1 MNTARD
7 RDVRRLAALAGT
19 IAATALMAMAVPASA
34 APRGLSMS
42 LRLTGS
48 VIVVWQGDPSR
59 GCAASGVCDV
69 SGSATYRPGFDGS
82 LQVGPDGF
90 AFGGADASQPP
101 VVRTRE
107 GRAGGASACADVLD
121 SGFTPLAVDYL
132 GDRLQVSLEE
142 LDLSAG
148 RCAGPRLLDLS
159 HALPHGSIATRKL
172 RAGPRVLDL
181 SMRTKFAAG
190 PFAGV
195 VISTVRVA
203 IGRARTARSAGL
215 PGVLRA
221 PRGRMRN
228 RYWVLDLRYRIREV
242 SGALVT
248 DFRGLPEP
256 ACTALGACGAR
267 GTSTYRL
274 GALRGRIDLFA
285 GARLRSRPRPPIG
298 RALGAVRRGSL
309 PVYADTRVSQ
319 GRASVT
325 ESVTS
330 PAGTCSDSLFAEQP
344 DIDVRSNARAV
355 VLLLRSFELG
365 SPGDSIRTR
374 CQGPSQQDVLGRA
387 SLAHGSIPLAALG
400 ARQLQVRAG
409 STRSFSRSG
418 YSGSRSEQLVMRLE
432 LVRARVYVVRG

>member
-1 MNTARD
+1 MWPMIASSRSYPPTRTDSNTTMPPSEITATSLVPPPTSTTMFPTGSSIAIPAPIAAAIGSSIRLTCRARPRLNTARD

-242 SGALVT
+242 SGA
-248 DFRGLPEP
+248 
-256 ACTALGACGAR
+256 
-267 GTSTYRL
+267 
-274 GALRGRIDLFA
+274 
-285 GARLRSRPRPPIG
+285 
-298 RALGAVRRGSL
+298 
-309 PVYADTRVSQ
+309 
-319 GRASVT
+319 
-325 ESVTS
+325 
-330 PAGTCSDSLFAEQP
+330 
-344 DIDVRSNARAV
+344 
-355 VLLLRSFELG
+355 
-365 SPGDSIRTR
+365 
-374 CQGPSQQDVLGRA
+374 
-387 SLAHGSIPLAALG
+387 
-400 ARQLQVRAG
+400 
-409 STRSFSRSG
+409 
-418 YSGSRSEQLVMRLE
+418 
-432 LVRARVYVVRG
+432 